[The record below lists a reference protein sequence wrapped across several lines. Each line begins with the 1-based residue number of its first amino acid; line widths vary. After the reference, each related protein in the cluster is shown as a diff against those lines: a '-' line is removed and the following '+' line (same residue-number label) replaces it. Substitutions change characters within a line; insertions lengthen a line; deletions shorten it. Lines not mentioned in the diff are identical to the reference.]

1 MTQVPV
7 AARTRLSRE
16 PRLYA
21 VVLAAGLSERYGAV
35 KQLAQ
40 YRGLPLAARALRNA
54 ESVCSNRTV
63 LVTGHHG
70 AAVHAACAPIAGFR
84 VHNSDY
90 RQGLASSIAHGVAAV
105 RHAAD
110 GVLLL
115 LADQPLIEQQ
125 HLARLAAHWSGAP
138 ERVVATAYAG
148 KSGVPV
154 IFPRRLF
161 DDLCRLTGDTGA
173 QPLLRRCGS
182 DVLTVPCEAAAID
195 IDRPEDLAGITKET
209 PQMPRPDD

>member
-1 MTQVPV
+1 MTRLP
-7 AARTRLSRE
+7 AARATPSRE
-16 PRLYA
+16 PRLFA
-21 VVLAAGLSERYGAV
+21 IVLAAGLSQRFGAV
-35 KQLAQ
+35 KQLAK
-40 YRGLPLAARALRNA
+40 YRGQPLAAHTLRIA
-54 ESVCSNRTV
+54 ESLCSNRTV

-70 AAVHAACAPIAGFR
+70 AAVHRACAPIAGFR

-90 RQGLASSIAHGVAAV
+90 RQGLASSIAHGVAAL

-115 LADQPLIEQQ
+115 LADQPLIDQQ
-125 HLARLAAHWSGAP
+125 HLTRLAERWSAAP

-161 DDLCRLTGDTGA
+161 DELCELTGDTGA
-173 QPLLRRCGS
+173 QPLLQRCGG
-182 DVLTVPCEAAAID
+182 DVLTVHCEAAATD
-195 IDRPEDLAGITKET
+195 IDRPEDLTELST
-209 PQMPRPDD
+209 DTRPTWL

>member
-1 MTQVPV
+1 MTRPAA
-7 AARTRLSRE
+7 AARTTPSRE
-16 PRLYA
+16 PRLFA
-21 VVLAAGLSERYGAV
+21 LVLAAGRSERFGAV
-35 KQLAQ
+35 KQLAY
-40 YRGLPLAARALRNA
+40 YRGQPLAAHALRIA
-54 ESVCSNRTV
+54 ESLCSNRTV

-84 VHNSDY
+84 VHNSDF
-90 RQGLASSIAHGVAAV
+90 RQGLGSSIARGVAAV

-115 LADQPLIEQQ
+115 LADQPLIDQQ
-125 HLARLAAHWSGAP
+125 HLSRLAARWSDAR

-161 DDLCRLTGDTGA
+161 DDLCKLTGDTGA
-173 QPLLRRCGS
+173 QALIQRCGS
-182 DVLTVPCEAAAID
+182 DVLTESCEAAAID
-195 IDRPEDLAGITKET
+195 IDQPEDLAGITGET
-209 PQMPRPDD
+209 PQTWP

>member
-1 MTQVPV
+1 MTRLPA
-7 AARTRLSRE
+7 AARATPSRD
-16 PRLYA
+16 PRLFA
-21 VVLAAGLSERYGAV
+21 IVLAAGLSQRFGAV
-35 KQLAQ
+35 KQLAK
-40 YRGLPLAARALRNA
+40 YRGQPLAAHALRIA
-54 ESVCSNRTV
+54 ESLCSNRTV

-70 AAVHAACAPIAGFR
+70 AAVHRACAPIAGFR

-90 RQGLASSIAHGVAAV
+90 RQGLASSIAHGVAAL

-115 LADQPLIEQQ
+115 LADQPLIDQQ
-125 HLARLAAHWSGAP
+125 HLTRLAERWSAAP

-161 DDLCRLTGDTGA
+161 DDLCKLT
-173 QPLLRRCGS
+173 RRHRRATAAAAMRQRRPDRYS
-182 DVLTVPCEAAAID
+182 CEAAATD
-195 IDRPEDLAGITKET
+195 IDRPEDLAEISTDT
-209 PQMPRPDD
+209 PPTWL